1 MKKLKGI
8 RAVITDADNTIY
20 SWIDYIVPSL
30 EALTETLHRV
40 TGFSRE
46 ALVES
51 MKRVFSKYSTNEY
64 AFVLQEA
71 DIFDE
76 MRRKDYRWFQEHVVN
91 PARYS
96 FNRARKMSLH
106 VYPGV
111 HKTLH
116 LLCSHG
122 IRVIGLSDAPAFPA
136 EQRLKHLGVD
146 KYLQALY
153 ALKSYPV
160 PKSKELDEG
169 IVNRIRVG
177 YYKSH
182 IRRVVELPLSFEKP
196 STRGIARILED
207 EHLRPERV
215 LMIGDSVKKDIRIAQ
230 EMGIA
235 DVWARYGTVIAPEMR
250 QKLGF
255 YSAPDI
261 QRRNV
266 SQPGDVSCTP
276 NWSLDRFDQLL
287 DIIELPPFYP
297 GDRDACA
304 CPVPPPQA

>member
-8 RAVITDADNTIY
+8 KAVITDADNTIY

-46 ALVES
+46 AIVES
-51 MKRVFSKYSTNEY
+51 MKKIFSKYNTNEY

-71 DIFDE
+71 EIFDE
-76 MRRKDYRWFQEHVVN
+76 IRRNDYRWFQEHVVN

-96 FNRARKMSLH
+96 FNRARKMNLH

-111 HKTLH
+111 HKTLQI
-116 LLCSHG
+116 LCGCG

-136 EQRLKHLGVD
+136 EQRLKHLAVD
-146 KYLQALY
+146 RYIEALY

-160 PKSKELDEG
+160 PKGRDLDER
-169 IVNRIRVG
+169 IVNRIRLG

-196 STRGIARILED
+196 STRGLARILE
-207 EHLRPERV
+207 EERLRPERV
-215 LMIGDSVKKDIRIAQ
+215 VLIGDSVKKDIRIAQ

-250 QKLGF
+250 EKLNF
-255 YSAPDI
+255 YSAPEI

-266 SQPGDVSCTP
+266 SQPGDASYAPTWTV
-276 NWSLDRFDQLL
+276 DRFDQLL
-287 DIIELPPFYP
+287 DLIELPPAAP
-297 GDRDACA
+297 RA
-304 CPVPPPQA
+304 

>member
-8 RAVITDADNTIY
+8 KAVITDADNTLY

-30 EALTETLHRV
+30 EALTETLHRI

-46 ALVES
+46 AIVES
-51 MKRVFSKYSTNEY
+51 MKKVFTAYNTNEY

-71 DIFDE
+71 DIFE
-76 MRRKDYRWFQEHVVN
+76 GMRRKDFRWFQTHVVD

-96 FNRARKMSLH
+96 FNRARKSNLR

-111 HKTLH
+111 HKTLQI
-116 LLCSHG
+116 LCSRG
-122 IRVIGLSDAPAFPA
+122 IRVIGLSDAPCFPA
-136 EQRLKHLGVD
+136 EQRIKHLGVD
-146 KYLQALY
+146 RYLHALY

-160 PKSKELDEG
+160 PRHGELDGE

-177 YYKSH
+177 YYKSL
-182 IRRVVELPLSFEKP
+182 IEKVVELPLSFEKP

-207 EHLRPERV
+207 ERLKLERV
-215 LMIGDSVKKDIRIAQ
+215 LIIGDSLKKDIRIAQ

-235 DVWARYGTVIAPEMR
+235 DVWARYGTVISTEMR
-250 QKLGF
+250 DKLSF
-255 YSAPDI
+255 YSAPAI

-266 SQPGDVSCTP
+266 SQPGDASYTP
-276 NWSLDRFDQLL
+276 TWTVDRFDQLL
-287 DIIELPPFYP
+287 DIIELPPFAP
-297 GDRDACA
+297 GGRDV
-304 CPVPPPQA
+304 CPSPQPA